1 MNSSSSASTS
11 LLKRSNSSFNTAAQI
26 AEVIVIIKYK
36 GKLLINNTANCV
48 PELICDHVVGIADQV
63 HQLLM
68 EDEER
73 EEDTTYQ
80 STSGAQNGYVKK

>member
-1 MNSSSSASTS
+1 MTTTPSSAA
-11 LLKRSNSSFNTAAQI
+11 LVKRSNSSFNTAAQI

-36 GKLLINNTANCV
+36 GKLLINNTSNCV

-68 EDEER
+68 EQDEHD
-73 EEDTTYQ
+73 EDVTYQ
-80 STSGAQNGYVKK
+80 SAQAAQGGYLKK